1 MREFK
6 SDFTTPIGTGLAGP
20 FSGAVP
26 TAELPP
32 LPVASGTSGNNAVF
46 THPFQ
51 IVAGSTSGNVQV
63 IADSKLFKFVATS
76 ETTQTITGLATN
88 ISISAGQAIFLHGT
102 IVSGAITAAEITVGS
117 DSATALAFSGTPS
130 VQTDFWL
137 RLGVAESGPV
147 ASPTT
152 GIAASSSVWVR
163 QRVFTHLRL
172 TNYCT
177 DGGPALYPVAA

>member
-1 MREFK
+1 MRDFG
-6 SDFTTPIGTGLAGP
+6 SDFSTPIAAGP
-20 FSGAVP
+20 VP
-26 TAELPP
+26 TAELLS
-32 LPVASGTSGNNAVF
+32 LPATAGAGGNNAVF

-51 IVAGSTSGNVQV
+51 IVAGSSSGKIQV
-63 IADSKLFKFVATS
+63 IADSKLFKFIATS
-76 ETTQTITGLATN
+76 ETTQAITSLATDFTIT
-88 ISISAGQAIFLHGT
+88 AGQAVFLHGT
-102 IVSGAITAAEITVGS
+102 ISAGVVTAAAITVGT

-137 RLGVAESGPV
+137 RLGVAEAGPV

-152 GIAASSSVWVR
+152 GVAASSSVWVR
-163 QRVFTHLRL
+163 QRVFTHLRV

>member
-1 MREFK
+1 MRDFG
-6 SDFTTPIGTGLAGP
+6 SDFSTPIASAP
-20 FSGAVP
+20 VP
-26 TAELPP
+26 TAELLAPAATSS
-32 LPVASGTSGNNAVF
+32 ASGNTAF

-51 IVAGSTSGNVQV
+51 IVAGSSSGNIQV

-76 ETTQTITGLATN
+76 ETTQSITNLATDF
-88 ISISAGQAIFLHGT
+88 SITAGQAVFLHGT
-102 IVSGAITAAEITVGS
+102 ISAGAITAAAITVGS

-130 VQTDFWL
+130 AQTDFWL

-147 ASPTT
+147 ASPAT
-152 GIAASSSVWVR
+152 GVAASSSVWVR

-177 DGGPALYPVAA
+177 DGGPAIYPVAA